1 MKLAKYFV
9 LGGTAGLIV
18 IVDQVVKAIVIK
30 AVPLYHS
37 IPVIS
42 GFFNITHI
50 RNPGGAFG
58 FLSGNASQLRF
69 VLFTCASLAAI
80 GLIVY
85 FYTKLPPGYAWLRA
99 GLTLI
104 FGGAI
109 GNLIDRL
116 RFKEVIDFLD
126 FYIGSMHWPAFNIA
140 DSAITVGIF
149 IFVYHI
155 LFNKLPA

>member
-1 MKLAKYFV
+1 MKSRQYIF

-18 IVDQVVKAIVIK
+18 LADQIVKAIVLK
-30 AVPLYHS
+30 TVPLYQS
-37 IPVIS
+37 IPVIP

-69 VLFTCASLAAI
+69 IVFTCVSMVAI
-80 GLIVY
+80 GLILY
-85 FYTKLPPGYAWLRA
+85 FYAKLPPGYAWLRA

-116 RFKEVIDFLD
+116 RLKEVIDFLD
-126 FYIGSMHWPAFNIA
+126 FYVGSMHYPAFNVA
-140 DSAITVGIF
+140 DSAITVGVFIF
-149 IFVYHI
+149 IYHI